1 MFLQNLRAKVGA
13 RLNGDSEAGFTLIE
27 LLVVMLI
34 LGILA
39 AIALPAFFNQK
50 EKAGDAKAKE
60 YDHSAQVAIET
71 YSTENGGSYVRRR
84 RWRRITEA
92 RMENRAHP
100 DQRSWPRSHRMNG
113 GAGPTEKAY
122 EEQQRDFRNVL
133 DPKQCGHAELSVRR
147 TKAKAV
153 VPSGGDWDER
163 LSPLTPSPWP
173 SQGEPNCRRAGLSAR
188 PSRFRP
194 GVQSWLSE

>member
-60 YDHSAQVAIET
+60 YAHSTQVALET
-71 YSTENGGSYVRRR
+71 YSTDHNGSYV
-84 RWRRITEA
+84 
-92 RMENRAHP
+92 
-100 DQRSWPRSHRMNG
+100 
-113 GAGPTEKAY
+113 GATP
-122 EEQQRDFRNVL
+122 
-133 DPKQCGHAELSVRR
+133 AELEEIEP
-147 TKAKAV
+147 T
-153 VPSGGDWDER
+153 
-163 LSPLTPSPWP
+163 LSSADLTVTGPA
-173 SQGEPNCRRAGLSAR
+173 NAG
-188 PSRFRP
+188 
-194 GVQSWLSE
+194 

>member
-60 YDHSAQVAIET
+60 YAHSAEVAMET
-71 YSTENGGSYVRRR
+71 FSTDHNGTY
-84 RWRRITEA
+84 T
-92 RMENRAHP
+92 
-100 DQRSWPRSHRMNG
+100 
-113 GAGPTEKAY
+113 GANE
-122 EEQQRDFRNVL
+122 
-133 DPKQCGHAELSVRR
+133 AELEVIEPTLSNAEFTV
-147 TKAKAV
+147 
-153 VPSGGDWDER
+153 SGVEPDEYTIASISSSGNEFEIVNVAGALTFPCTTAGKGGCPEDEEGNGDW
-163 LSPLTPSPWP
+163 
-173 SQGEPNCRRAGLSAR
+173 GG
-188 PSRFRP
+188 
-194 GVQSWLSE
+194 G